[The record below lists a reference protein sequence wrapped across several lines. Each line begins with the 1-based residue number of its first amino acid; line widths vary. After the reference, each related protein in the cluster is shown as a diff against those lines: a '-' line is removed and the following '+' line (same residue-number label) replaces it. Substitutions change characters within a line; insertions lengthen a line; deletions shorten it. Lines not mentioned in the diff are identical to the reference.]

1 MKLYSIVQ
9 YRFTEHP
16 YIQPG
21 IQYIDSY
28 KLSEQ
33 GFIVFIQNTAIYS
46 ITFNSTGRQIN
57 SQLTTISEYNDG
69 LYVDITNNRYYIIS
83 SFDIP

>member
-21 IQYIDSY
+21 IQYIESY
-28 KLSEQ
+28 KLNEQ

-46 ITFNSTGRQIN
+46 ITFNSSGRQIH
-57 SQLTTISEYNDG
+57 SQLNTINEFYDG
-69 LYVDITNNRYYIIS
+69 LYFDITNNRYYIIS
-83 SFDIP
+83 SFDI

>member
-9 YRFTEHP
+9 YRFLEYP
-16 YIQPG
+16 YTQTG

-28 KLSEQ
+28 KLNEQ

>member
-9 YRFTEHP
+9 YRFTD
-16 YIQPG
+16 YTQAG

-33 GFIVFIQNTAIYS
+33 GFIVFIQNSALYP
-46 ITFNSTGRQIN
+46 ITFNSTGRQIHN
-57 SQLTTISEYNDG
+57 QLTTIEEFYNG
-69 LYVDITNNRYYIIS
+69 LYMDITNNSYYMIS
-83 SFDIP
+83 YIDV

>member
-33 GFIVFIQNTAIYS
+33 GFIVFIQNTVLYS
-46 ITFNSTGRQIN
+46 ITFNSTGRQIH
-57 SQLTTISEYNDG
+57 SQLNTINEFSDG
-69 LYVDITNNRYYIIS
+69 LYLDITNNQQYIIS
-83 SFDIP
+83 CFNI